1 MSKIT
6 YLSIILYFSVQ
17 TTSFSQTLAKQA
29 LDEIVVTD
37 SRFELKRENSGK
49 TVIKISQQ
57 EIENNQGRS
66 ISALINSKSGIQIN
80 GSRSNSGQ
88 NLGV

>member
-80 GSRSNSGQ
+80 
-88 NLGV
+88 